1 MSVAGY
7 FGQAREL
14 RLKGWSAPAARV
26 DGPVLEGSLSVEGAL
41 SAASRPRCPLDGDG
55 DGDVEIGRSQTCP
68 TAAYASVA
76 HYDPVLRSH
85 CRLDKAG

>member
-7 FGQAREL
+7 LGRVREL
-14 RLKGWSAPAARV
+14 RLEGGGVPAARV

-41 SAASRPRCPLDGDG
+41 AAASRPACVRDGDG
-55 DGDVEIGRSQTCP
+55 DGGSQTCP

-85 CRLDKAG
+85 CRLDKEG